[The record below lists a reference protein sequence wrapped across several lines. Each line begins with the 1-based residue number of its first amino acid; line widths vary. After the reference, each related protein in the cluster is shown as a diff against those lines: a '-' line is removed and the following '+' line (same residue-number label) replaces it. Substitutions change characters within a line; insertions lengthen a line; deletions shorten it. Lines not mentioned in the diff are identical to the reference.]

1 MNKMKNRVQLIG
13 HLGSDPEIKTFS
25 GQGKL
30 AKFSLATN
38 ETFKNVKGEKVVETQ
53 WHNLLAWG
61 LTAVFAE
68 KYLHKGTEV
77 AIEGKLINRN
87 YTSKEG
93 IKKYTTEVEVT
104 EVLILKQVNQ
114 EEPKPETNAP
124 LKNMGLI

>member
-13 HLGSDPEIKTFS
+13 HLGSDPEIKNFL

-53 WHNLLAWG
+53 WHNLVAWG
-61 LTAVFAE
+61 PTAVFAE